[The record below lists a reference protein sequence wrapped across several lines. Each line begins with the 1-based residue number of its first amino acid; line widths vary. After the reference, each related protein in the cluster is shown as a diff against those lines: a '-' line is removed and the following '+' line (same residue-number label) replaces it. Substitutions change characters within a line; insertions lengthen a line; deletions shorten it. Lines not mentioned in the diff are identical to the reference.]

1 MGRSPIRIPL
11 MGLIA
16 AVTLGQLLVQKTA
29 AQTAPDP
36 AYATL
41 TEAYSAVQARGYDA
55 AIELFRKA
63 AVLAPGRA
71 DIHKNLAYTLLKTG
85 ENEAAR
91 EEFGEAMRIEP
102 ADDHVALEYAFLCYE
117 ARENAA
123 ARKAEARRI
132 FDRVRNTGSGETRAT
147 AEQAFRN
154 VDGPLKSGIARW
166 KEVLAGGTPT
176 FSAYH
181 ELAELAE
188 QRDELDLAA
197 GSYRA
202 AFRLQSGRKSVL
214 LEVARVEKARGDG
227 ESAMA
232 AWLAASRGGEPRAA
246 EMAREQM
253 PGRYPYV
260 YEFRAAL
267 ELDPTSEELHRELAY
282 LLLSMSERGAATRV
296 EAEQEFRVIVESTP
310 EDYLAMAQLGLLL
323 LADGEDG
330 RAMPYLQKV
339 LEKGDA
345 ATANRVRMALKI
357 PLVLEERLPAIEPL
371 DPRIL
376 GERSYAAGFLKDAK
390 KYFLQAHE
398 QNPVDGSVMLKL
410 GWTNNM
416 LHDDEAAVRWFRLA
430 QAPSA
435 DPKVS
440 GEAAKAYESLRPE
453 AEAFRTTLWVA
464 PAYSSRWNDL
474 FGYGQ
479 VKTEFKVK
487 SPLLRPYV
495 TTRLVGDARVET
507 GVGELG
513 HRHCRRGGAFIF
525 GVGAWRRGSG
535 AGQWRGGRRAWRWAI
550 CMACGRRITAGD
562 FLCAHLWGVT
572 RSEPWR
578 MVCRDAGGQRVCKP
592 VQRRSAELFAE
603 QDWHHGGIGE
613 RESAG
618 VLGCQYY
625 VRPEAG
631 VLGKFRGDGPGSEV
645 PSATD
650 AGRDDGDG
658 EFPARGLH
666 GEYGES
672 AGAEL

>member
-1 MGRSPIRIPL
+1 MRVS
-11 MGLIA
+11 GLIVFVA
-16 AVTLGQLLVQKTA
+16 LGQVW

-36 AYATL
+36 AYGTL
-41 TEAYSAVQARGYDA
+41 TEAYSALQARGYDA
-55 AIELFRKA
+55 AVERFRKA
-63 AVLAPGRA
+63 IVLAPGRA
-71 DIHKNLAYTLLKTG
+71 DIHKDLAYTLLKTG
-85 ENEAAR
+85 ETEAAR

-132 FDRVRNTGSGETRAT
+132 FERVRKEGSGETRAT

-154 VDGPLKSGIARW
+154 VDGPLSSGIARW
-166 KEVLAGGTPT
+166 KEVLATGTPT

-202 AFRLQSGRKSVL
+202 AFRLQSERKSVL
-214 LEVARVEKARGDG
+214 LDLARVDKARGEG

-232 AWLAASRGGEPRAA
+232 ALLAASRGGEPRAA

-253 PGRYPYV
+253 PERYPYV

-267 ELDPTSEELHRELAY
+267 ELDPESEELHRELAY

-296 EAEQEFRVIVESTP
+296 EAEQEFRVIVEGTP
-310 EDYLAMAQLGLLL
+310 GDYLAMAQLGVLI
-323 LADGEDG
+323 LADGEDE

-345 ATANRVRMALKI
+345 PTANRVRMALKM
-357 PLVLEERLPAIEPL
+357 PLVLEERQGAVEPL
-371 DPRIL
+371 DPRVL

-390 KYFLQAHE
+390 TYFLQAHE
-398 QNPVDGSVMLKL
+398 QNPVDSSVMLKL

-430 QAPSA
+430 SASA
-435 DPKVS
+435 DS
-440 GEAAKAYESLRPE
+440 AIANEAAKAYENLRPE
-453 AEAFRTTLWVA
+453 AETVRTTVWVA

-487 SPLLRPYV
+487 SALLRPYV

-507 GVGELG
+507 SGANPQALSES
-513 HRHCRRGGAFIF
+513 AFIF
-525 GVGAWRRGSG
+525 G
-535 AGQWRGGRRAWRWAI
+535 AGVATRQWRGAMAWGEAGMAVSYLHGGR
-550 CMACGRRITAGD
+550 TADYRGGISYARTYGASLAAGHGGWFVETLAD
-562 FLCAHLWGVT
+562 SVFVSRFNDDLLNYSQNKIGVT
-572 RSEPWR
+572 REVGGVKVQAFWAASITF
-578 MVCRDAGGQRVCKP
+578 DA
-592 VQRRSAELFAE
+592 RREYWANFAE
-603 QDWHHGGIGE
+603 T
-613 RESAG
+613 
-618 VLGCQYY
+618 
-625 VRPEAG
+625 
-631 VLGKFRGDGPGSEV
+631 GPGV
-645 PSATD
+645 RFHPPQTPPATTVTVS
-650 AGRDDGDG
+650 
-658 EFPARGLH
+658 FLH
-666 GEYGES
+666 GVYMVNTGNPRGPNYNDFRIGVWY
-672 AGAEL
+672 AFTK